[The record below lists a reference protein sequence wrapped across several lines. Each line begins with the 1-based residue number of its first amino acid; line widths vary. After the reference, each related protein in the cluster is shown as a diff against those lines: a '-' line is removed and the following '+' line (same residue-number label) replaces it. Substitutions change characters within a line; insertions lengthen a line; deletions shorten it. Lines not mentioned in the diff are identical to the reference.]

1 MTNIEQYQHDC
12 TMDLYDALINDGIC
26 TEEEI
31 CLVTCINGN
40 STELETYLD
49 ILFARTGCRSLEQ
62 YQQD

>member
-1 MTNIEQYQHDC
+1 
-12 TMDLYDALINDGIC
+12 MDLYDALINDDIC

-40 STELETYLD
+40 STETYLD

>member
-1 MTNIEQYQHDC
+1 
-12 TMDLYDALINDGIC
+12 MDLYDALINDGIC
-26 TEEEI
+26 TEEEAT
-31 CLVTCINGN
+31 LVTCINGN

>member
-1 MTNIEQYQHDC
+1 MTNIEQYQQDC

-26 TEEEI
+26 TEEEAT
-31 CLVTCINGN
+31 LVTCINGN
-40 STELETYLD
+40 STETYLD